1 MMLALWDLWDHILIV
16 FQEEI
21 MLKEFPDFTP
31 LLSFPKEKAHNM
43 IQQILRT
50 FSCKWTVALS
60 SSLEPLLMDW
70 LRASHHLGH
79 PEAPGQQ
86 NQLPEHPPKP
96 EVAKDDDKGMDGCAR
111 VD

>member
-1 MMLALWDLWDHILIV
+1 MMLALWDLWGHSLTV
-16 FQEEI
+16 FQKEI

-50 FSCKWTVALS
+50 FSCIWSAAVS

-70 LRASHHLGH
+70 LRGSHHLGQK
-79 PEAPGQQ
+79 PLANKISCPDAPRSLR
-86 NQLPEHPPKP
+86 LPRMRI
-96 EVAKDDDKGMDGCAR
+96 KGWMD
-111 VD
+111 VHE

>member
-1 MMLALWDLWDHILIV
+1 MMLALWDLWGHILAV

-21 MLKEFPDFTP
+21 MLKEFPDFTS

-50 FSCKWTVALS
+50 FSCIWSAALS
-60 SSLEPLLMDW
+60 SSFEPLLMDW
-70 LRASHHLGH
+70 LRGSHHLGH

-86 NQLPEHPPKP
+86 NQLPKCPSKP
-96 EVAKDDDKGMDGCAR
+96 EVAKDEDKGMDGSAR